1 MDMSTVNTV
10 ITVGWDSLL
19 KLMGSLVISLGG
31 GAAIA
36 LFVFHFAADRLA
48 ERLKAK
54 YQLELDKKLES
65 YKADID
71 QRLESH
77 KTELGTKQYI
87 TQKKFDFEFGVYQAL
102 SQNFFELEAAINTMI
117 PIAGRI
123 LADEDAQTQKEDKA
137 HENCVTKF
145 ISAQNELRK
154 NAPFIQEDIYERY
167 LEVIKLSSMQL
178 DAYERR
184 WNVGYLAPLSEK
196 KKFTAEDFKRTE
208 EITKKLDEINKVIR
222 EYIDTLVIV

>member
-1 MDMSTVNTV
+1 MDMSTINTV

-19 KLMGSLVISLGG
+19 KLMGSLIISLGG

-36 LFVFHFAADRLA
+36 LFVFRFAADHLA
-48 ERLKAK
+48 ERLKGK

-77 KTELGTKQYI
+77 RTELGTKQYI

-102 SQNFFELEAAINTMI
+102 AQSFFELEVAINTMI
-117 PIAGRI
+117 PIAGRT
-123 LADEDAQTQKEDKA
+123 LADEDVQAQKENEDY
-137 HENCVTKF
+137 ENSVNKF
-145 ISAQNELRK
+145 RVAQNELRK
-154 NAPFIQEDIYERY
+154 NAPFIQEDIYEKY
-167 LEVIKLSSMQL
+167 LEVIKLSGMQL
-178 DAYERR
+178 NAYERR
-184 WNVGYLAPLSEK
+184 WNVGYLAPMSEK

-208 EITKKLDEINKVIR
+208 EITKKLDEINRAIR
-222 EYIDTLVIV
+222 KYIDGLVIV

>member
-19 KLMGSLVISLGG
+19 KLMGSLFISLGG

-36 LFVFHFAADRLA
+36 LFIFHFAADRLG

-87 TQKKFDFEFGVYQAL
+87 TQKSLILNSGFIKHY
-102 SQNFFELEAAINTMI
+102 
-117 PIAGRI
+117 PRI
-123 LADEDAQTQKEDKA
+123 FL
-137 HENCVTKF
+137 N
-145 ISAQNELRK
+145 
-154 NAPFIQEDIYERY
+154 
-167 LEVIKLSSMQL
+167 
-178 DAYERR
+178 
-184 WNVGYLAPLSEK
+184 
-196 KKFTAEDFKRTE
+196 
-208 EITKKLDEINKVIR
+208 
-222 EYIDTLVIV
+222 

>member
-19 KLMGSLVISLGG
+19 KLMGSLFISLGG

-87 TQKKFDFEFGVYQAL
+87 TQKSLILNSGFIKHY
-102 SQNFFELEAAINTMI
+102 
-117 PIAGRI
+117 PRI
-123 LADEDAQTQKEDKA
+123 FL
-137 HENCVTKF
+137 N
-145 ISAQNELRK
+145 
-154 NAPFIQEDIYERY
+154 
-167 LEVIKLSSMQL
+167 
-178 DAYERR
+178 
-184 WNVGYLAPLSEK
+184 
-196 KKFTAEDFKRTE
+196 
-208 EITKKLDEINKVIR
+208 
-222 EYIDTLVIV
+222 

>member
-10 ITVGWDSLL
+10 ITVSWDSIL

-31 GAAIA
+31 GTAIT
-36 LFVFHFAADRLA
+36 LFIFHFAADRLA
-48 ERLKAK
+48 ERLKGK

-87 TQKKFDFEFGVYQAL
+87 TQKKFDFEFSVYQTLAQ
-102 SQNFFELEAAINTMI
+102 SFFELDAAINTII
-117 PIAGRI
+117 PVVGYM
-123 LADEDAQTQKEDKA
+123 LADEDVQTKKEDEDY
-137 HENCVTKF
+137 ENSVNKF
-145 ISAQNELRK
+145 RSAQNELRK
-154 NAPFIQEDIYERY
+154 NAPFIQEDVYEKY

-178 DAYERR
+178 NAYRRR
-184 WNVGYLAPLSEK
+184 WNVGYLAPMAEK
-196 KKFTAEDFKRTE
+196 KKFTLEEFKRTG
-208 EITKKLDEINKVIR
+208 EITKKLDEINRVVRK
-222 EYIDTLVIV
+222 YIDGLVIV